1 MRAKRKYKYLFK
13 AKCPTAWFLFVQ
25 MAIGRQRGQKLAI
38 IDCLLGHCGVF
49 GCGIYAGKTHAVKD
63 TRSSEA
69 STSAQIATKVK
80 EKLSLD
86 LVKKAEN

>member
-1 MRAKRKYKYLFK
+1 MVPFCTNGYRKTKGTKISYHS
-13 AKCPTAWFLFVQ
+13 
-25 MAIGRQRGQKLAI
+25 
-38 IDCLLGHCGVF
+38 CLLGHCGVF

-63 TRSSEA
+63 TRSSAA
-69 STSAQIATKVK
+69 STSAQIATKMK